1 MLKACCA
8 FSRHGWAA
16 TIRSAAWCV
25 SRRLKRRMRNAHIAN
40 ASAWSKTG
48 SGSRTASRLCSLPR
62 ASAKGLRCAPGTVTW
77 LRCEPETRI
86 GQKNKITRRWTK
98 RGTRPSAPN
107 DQRTASTY
115 IFGAICPAEGKGA
128 GLVLPRCTT
137 QAMAL
142 HLAEI
147 ATMVAPGAHAIL
159 VLDKAGWH
167 IAKALSVPPN
177 ITLGPAARQVP
188 GAEPG
193 RKQLAVHA
201 RQLAFE
207 PRLHV
212 LRRHR
217 RPLLLRLEQA
227 HRPTL
232 EDHVDWHARLGLWVL
247 VRETWYEWARSRPC
261 GSRCKRCHLPQLT
274 WSPRRGSKW

>member
-1 MLKACCA
+1 MV
-8 FSRHGWAA
+8 FRRVSS
-16 TIRSAAWCV
+16 SA
-25 SRRLKRRMRNAHIAN
+25 
-40 ASAWSKTG
+40 
-48 SGSRTASRLCSLPR
+48 
-62 ASAKGLRCAPGTVTW
+62 
-77 LRCEPETRI
+77 
-86 GQKNKITRRWTK
+86 
-98 RGTRPSAPN
+98 PSARPK
-107 DQRTASTY
+107 AEE
-115 IFGAICPAEGKGA
+115 PA
-128 GLVLPRCTT
+128 LCCRCTT

-159 VLDKAGWH
+159 VLEGRMAYRQGAFRPAQH
-167 IAKALSVPPN
+167 HA
-177 ITLGPAARQVP
+177 GPAARQVP

-193 RKQLAVHA
+193 RKHLAVHA

-232 EDHVDWHARLGLWVL
+232 EDHVHRYARLALWVL
-247 VRETWYEWARSRPC
+247 IRETWYKSHADTCDALCFLVVATEALILRLSTISRRLRKRNGPSSRNSLRRHLLRS
-261 GSRCKRCHLPQLT
+261 SV
-274 WSPRRGSKW
+274 